1 MQTHK
6 VAAKAERSQRRMGLG
21 RANLEPTSVRTEVLW
36 HRLIRHEAMLHS
48 LARQTRSPQ
57 RIVAFLAKLR

>member
-6 VAAKAERSQRRMGLG
+6 VAAQAEHSQRGMGMGIVSLG
-21 RANLEPTSVRTEVLW
+21 PKSLRKEVLW

-57 RIVAFLAKLR
+57 TKE